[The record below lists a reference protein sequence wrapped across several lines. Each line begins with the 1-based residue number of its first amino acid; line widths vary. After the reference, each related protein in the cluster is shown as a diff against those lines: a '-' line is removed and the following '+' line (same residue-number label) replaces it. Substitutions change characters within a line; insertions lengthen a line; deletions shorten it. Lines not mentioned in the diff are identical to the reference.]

1 MEKEFI
7 KWKKEKIE
15 DIIKS
20 KNWSYK
26 KLKEDIYE
34 IPLSY
39 YDEVHSIKVY
49 LRSYYIIVSCDS
61 IYKLSSVEV
70 RSYKQLNEYLDIF
83 HYEIKKS
90 VWSKKDYVDKLLYIG
105 KEDSSILERVI
116 NIHCD
121 NIYNSISKAGKYID
135 NIKRV

>member
-1 MEKEFI
+1 MRKEVI
-7 KWKKEKIE
+7 KWRKEKIQ

-26 KLKEDIYE
+26 ELKEDIYE
-34 IPLSY
+34 IPLSC
-39 YDEVHSIKVY
+39 YDETHSIKLY
-49 LRSYYIIVSCDS
+49 LRSYYIIIACDS
-61 IYKLSSVEV
+61 IYRLSSVEV

-83 HYEIKKS
+83 NYEIKKS
-90 VWSKKDYVDKLLYIG
+90 VWNKKDYIDKLLYMG